1 MLKSRHPFLFT
12 SQTGLVVGFLVS
24 AQLWA
29 APTAEVMNPISRVAR
44 IIDSQLVET
53 EDRVGW
59 LEQRLSIY
67 ADPREHSMKY
77 AVGYR
82 GFRIQPG
89 GADPSITL
97 DLGRSFPIDRIFLL
111 PLQREFLQDTEIFP
125 RRFTLEISDFQDF
138 SQRTILYTSGKTQFA
153 PPNGRPAPF
162 AANSIGRYVR
172 LTVQEGHSR
181 NVQDLFGLS
190 EMAIIS
196 DSETIS
202 FGAKVLVTSSLNS
215 DSTWSPEAL
224 VDGRTPLGLW
234 QNALPARGDSS
245 ATVEVPSPDDTV
257 EWKLDLQ
264 QTAGLDYMVL
274 FPFNLIN
281 SSDSAIFPESL
292 EVTIPAN
299 SEQDQPFT
307 YTWNNPLPGASNVNA
322 MVIPLNGMN
331 AREVRV
337 KGTKP
342 YSFANRNLHALSEIQ
357 VWSGGKNLAGG
368 LPVSQATKTETT
380 LIQSLTDGQTS
391 DKQIIRF
398 STWLEQISER
408 NRLEQELASL
418 KPLHNTLISESELN
432 VAWGSAV
439 VLGLTFLIPVF
450 VVERRRLNSREQLDK
465 LRKRIASDLH
475 DDIGSNLGSISIIA
489 RSARKDLVRLH
500 GPEEVADDLGELET
514 IARES
519 SLAMRDIV
527 WLLERSQD
535 SIGDLVQRMRETAGR
550 LLREINFSLECE
562 SNKTAA
568 KLSLD
573 TKRHLFL
580 FYKEAIHN
588 VLKHSKA
595 HKVSIRLWDEDDKFA
610 MEILDDGIGLPL
622 DEKNLPLKVRKLE
635 ERARVL
641 EGSLQ
646 IASSKE
652 TGTRILLL
660 VKRSHLN
667 AYPTLS

>member
-1 MLKSRHPFLFT
+1 MLKFRHPFLFT

-29 APTAEVMNPISRVAR
+29 APVAEVMNPISRVAR

-77 AVGYR
+77 ALCYR

-111 PLQREFLQDTEIFP
+111 PLQREFLRDTEIFP
-125 RRFTLEISDFQDF
+125 KRFTLEISDFQDF

-153 PPNGRPAPF
+153 PPIGRPAPF

-196 DSETIS
+196 NSETIS

-264 QTAGLDYMVL
+264 QTADLDYMVL

-292 EVTIPAN
+292 EVTIPA
-299 SEQDQPFT
+299 
-307 YTWNNPLPGASNVNA
+307 
-322 MVIPLNGMN
+322 
-331 AREVRV
+331 
-337 KGTKP
+337 
-342 YSFANRNLHALSEIQ
+342 H
-357 VWSGGKNLAGG
+357 G
-368 LPVSQATKTETT
+368 LF
-380 LIQSLTDGQTS
+380 I
-391 DKQIIRF
+391 
-398 STWLEQISER
+398 
-408 NRLEQELASL
+408 
-418 KPLHNTLISESELN
+418 
-432 VAWGSAV
+432 
-439 VLGLTFLIPVF
+439 
-450 VVERRRLNSREQLDK
+450 
-465 LRKRIASDLH
+465 
-475 DDIGSNLGSISIIA
+475 
-489 RSARKDLVRLH
+489 
-500 GPEEVADDLGELET
+500 
-514 IARES
+514 
-519 SLAMRDIV
+519 
-527 WLLERSQD
+527 
-535 SIGDLVQRMRETAGR
+535 
-550 LLREINFSLECE
+550 
-562 SNKTAA
+562 
-568 KLSLD
+568 
-573 TKRHLFL
+573 
-580 FYKEAIHN
+580 
-588 VLKHSKA
+588 
-595 HKVSIRLWDEDDKFA
+595 
-610 MEILDDGIGLPL
+610 
-622 DEKNLPLKVRKLE
+622 
-635 ERARVL
+635 
-641 EGSLQ
+641 
-646 IASSKE
+646 
-652 TGTRILLL
+652 
-660 VKRSHLN
+660 
-667 AYPTLS
+667 